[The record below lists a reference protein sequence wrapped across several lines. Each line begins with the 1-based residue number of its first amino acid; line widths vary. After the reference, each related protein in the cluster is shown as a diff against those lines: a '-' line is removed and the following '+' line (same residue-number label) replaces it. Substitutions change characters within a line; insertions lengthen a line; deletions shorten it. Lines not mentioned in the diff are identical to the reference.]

1 MEMTMEDSCS
11 HHALLLS
18 MARDALSGVGRT
30 RRFVKIPI
38 PIFGFSLFGTEILRI
53 LEIRSEIGKL
63 VVFVVQKLMVGVS
76 EKFL

>member
-1 MEMTMEDSCS
+1 MEMTMGDSCS

-38 PIFGFSLFGTEILRI
+38 PIGF
-53 LEIRSEIGKL
+53 
-63 VVFVVQKLMVGVS
+63 LMVVDTVLVLQ
-76 EKFL
+76 F